1 MEAREL
7 RKMSVEEYIALDRSS
22 EEKWEYAFGE
32 AFAMAGA
39 SRRHNAIVMNIA
51 VALANALRGKPCFP
65 LGGEQKIETTATRA
79 FHYPDITIV
88 CGKPRIGAKDDH
100 AITNPTVLIEVASPK
115 TSDYDRGAKFDHYA
129 TIPELQEFVAVF
141 TDTPR
146 IEHRR
151 RTPDGR
157 WVLTHLLGGELVL
170 ESCGVTLRFED
181 VYADLER
188 VEPDRE

>member
-1 MEAREL
+1 MRGSRNGL
-7 RKMSVEEYIALDRSS
+7 NSRVRFDKRRKMRHLNVTGVLSS
-22 EEKWEYAFGE
+22 
-32 AFAMAGA
+32 
-39 SRRHNAIVMNIA
+39 
-51 VALANALRGKPCFP
+51 ALRGKPGFP

-79 FHYPDITIV
+79 FHYPDISIV
-88 CGKPRIGAKDDH
+88 CGKPRIGAKDDR
-100 AITNPTVLIEVASPK
+100 AITNPTVLIEVASPS

-129 TIPELQEFVAVF
+129 TIPELQELVAVF

-157 WVLTHLLGGELVL
+157 WVLTHLLGGELAL
-170 ESCGVTLRFED
+170 DSCGVTLRFDD

-188 VEPDRE
+188 VEP